1 MATDD
6 APTSIPNRFEQ
17 RFEIIL
23 AVLLGLAAIAT
34 AYAAYQT
41 NLKDGDTLAGYQEG
55 VRLADSAS
63 QKYLEANANRT
74 EDQSIFLAVQ
84 TIQLDQGEEVAKE
97 LLDRLGSEELQ
108 KAYEAWDPEN
118 ENTPLENDVYAL
130 PAFTEAEDLESN
142 ASNEFARAKDADKR
156 GDRFSLVT
164 VILATALFL
173 YGVSA
178 VAKARNVR
186 LATATMGFATFCI
199 SLVLFIGA

>member
-1 MATDD
+1 MS
-6 APTSIPNRFEQ
+6 PRFEQ

-23 AVLLGLAAIAT
+23 AILLGLAAIAT

-84 TIQLDQGEEVAKE
+84 TIQLDQGEEVATE
-97 LLDRLGSEELQ
+97 LLKRLGSEELQ
-108 KAYEAWDPEN
+108 KAYDAWDPEA
-118 ENTPLENDVYAL
+118 ENTPLENEAYAN
-130 PAFTEAEDLESN
+130 PTFTEAEDFD
-142 ASNEFARAKDADKR
+142 ASAANEFAKAKDADKT
-156 GDRFSLVT
+156 GDKFALVT

-173 YGVSA
+173 YGVAA
-178 VAKARNVR
+178 VASARSIR
-186 LATATMGFATFCI
+186 LATTGLGLVTFLI
-199 SLVLFIGA
+199 SLVLIAGA